1 MPTTP
6 RPGRVRR
13 NTKEADD
20 RYEAESRPQV
30 PRISPRLSRV
40 QYRHV
45 VAAQGPGESLAH
57 ALLRVGPELL
67 ALAEGAGR

>member
-1 MPTTP
+1 MKS
-6 RPGRVRR
+6 RSVVGRVRR

-20 RYEAESRPQV
+20 RYEAESRRQV
-30 PRISPRLSRV
+30 PRISPRLSEV

-45 VAAQGPGESLAH
+45 VAARGPGESLAH